1 MGLRIAIGADQSA
14 FDLKSAIIRVLQSH
28 DRVDAVL
35 DVGVSGLGDET
46 KNHEDVAIAVANAVA
61 SGTADRGLAFCGN
74 GLGVALA
81 ANTVEGVSAV
91 TADDIFSVRTSV
103 TTNRAT
109 VLCMGAKVV
118 GAELASTLVEAWLAE
133 EMPAP

>member
-1 MGLRIAIGADQSA
+1 MGLRIAVGADQSA
-14 FDLKSAIIRVLQSH
+14 FDLKTAIIRVLDSH
-28 DRVDAVL
+28 HRVESVL
-35 DVGVSGLGDET
+35 DVGVGGPEDDT
-46 KNHEDVAIAVANAVA
+46 NNHEGVAIAVASAVA
-61 SGTADRGLAFCGN
+61 NGTADRGLAFCGN

-81 ANTVEGVSAV
+81 ANTVGGVSAV

-118 GAELASTLVEAWLAE
+118 GAELAATLVDAWLAE
-133 EMPAP
+133 EMPQK